1 MEGGGSVIGVFAPQ
15 YKDKHRYLSRDAVV
29 LAYSPNA
36 TWKLSYNAL
45 KRTHRIRPQFQSL
58 NTRSLSWISEPF
70 ADFAAA
76 QRACNAI
83 NDAALT
89 EVEKNMKIAEVSK
102 WYVGGKEQDICWA
115 KCYYCGHWRKT
126 PELVSDE
133 VHWHCPGS
141 CPSEDDA
148 E

>member
-1 MEGGGSVIGVFAPQ
+1 MEGGGYVIGVFAPQ
-15 YKDKHRYLSRDAVV
+15 YKDEHPYLSRDAVV

-36 TWKLSYNAL
+36 TLKLSYNAL
-45 KRTHRIRPQFQSL
+45 QRTHRIRPQFRSL

-83 NDAALT
+83 NDALT

-102 WYVGGKEQDICWA
+102 WYVGGKEQDIYWA
-115 KCYYCGHWRKT
+115 QCKDCTHWRKT
-126 PELVSDE
+126 AELVSEE
-133 VHWHCPGS
+133 VEWHCPGS

>member
-1 MEGGGSVIGVFAPQ
+1 LEGGGSVIGVFAPQ

-45 KRTHRIRPQFQSL
+45 QHTCGIQPKFKSL

-76 QRACNAI
+76 QSACTALNLETLTDEEKAI
-83 NDAALT
+83 EIDKVT
-89 EVEKNMKIAEVSK
+89 K
-102 WYVGGKEQDICWA
+102 WYVGGEEQ
-115 KCYYCGHWRKT
+115 
-126 PELVSDE
+126 V
-133 VHWHCPGS
+133 
-141 CPSEDDA
+141 
-148 E
+148 